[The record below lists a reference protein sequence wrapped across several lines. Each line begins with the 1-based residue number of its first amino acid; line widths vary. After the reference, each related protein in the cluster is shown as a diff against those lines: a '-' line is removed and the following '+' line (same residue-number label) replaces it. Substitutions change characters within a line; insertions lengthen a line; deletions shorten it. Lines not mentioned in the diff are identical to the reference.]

1 MTSTDRMIRLDSG
14 PNPDVASRNGVSE
27 TLVEASRDRPWP
39 PGPDGALAYAPRV
52 PVIESLAIAQ
62 VTPYPLEAEH
72 PVTAHV
78 LRLADELAA
87 HGHRIVV
94 LAASRD
100 HVRVA
105 ETRRLLQA
113 DAAGLVPAPG
123 APPVVLAVGEAWVG
137 GLGIPGVDRA
147 PTLAVD
153 AARTV
158 EDALNGMPLDLVH
171 VHEPFGPSVSTAALR
186 HSRTL
191 NVGTFHLPAE
201 RFIAGMGVG
210 SGGGVGGSDLLR
222 KRSERLLGRLDD
234 RLTTSSA
241 TAALVARSFP
251 FGRGYAPRVPPPPG
265 VGRPEHATD
274 DTRPDVATTDA
285 PARTADPSAP
295 VHLVLPLDEER
306 PARRLALRAVR
317 RLDLAL
323 PWRATIV
330 VPDHETI
337 APGPGT
343 SSLTP
348 EQRARVTFAS
358 AGSLPEDADVVVFAS
373 SGTRPAPHLVVE
385 ALERGAVPVA
395 SRIDVH
401 DELTEGGRRGP
412 LFEPGDV
419 DVLVAQL
426 ERLIARPEEL
436 AALRAAEREDPAVA
450 QDWDDY
456 ASWVLDRYAGLRAR
470 RHDPDRF
477 DPAVVARLRERPL
490 IDVDLH
496 MHTDHS
502 GDCATPVEV
511 LLDAARRQGLGA
523 IAVTDHNEVSGAHE
537 AAAKAAE
544 YGVKIIIG
552 EEVKTADQG
561 EVIGL
566 FIEEKIPKGVTL
578 QEAIADIRRQG
589 GLVYVPHP
597 FDRMHSVPDYEHM
610 LDIVDD
616 IDAVEVFNPRVAIG
630 AFNEEAARFA
640 HKYRMVAGAGSDSHV
655 AQGLGSVRLRMPD
668 FDGPEEFLASLA
680 RAEISTKSG
689 TLVYVQALK
698 FLETVAVPAPARKL
712 VRERRVRR
720 ATRG

>member
-1 MTSTDRMIRLDSG
+1 MLR
-14 PNPDVASRNGVSE
+14 GVS
-27 TLVEASRDRPWP
+27 A
-39 PGPDGALAYAPRV
+39 A
-52 PVIESLAIAQ
+52 ESLAIAQ
-62 VTPYPLEAEH
+62 VTPYPLEADH

-78 LRLADELAA
+78 LRLADELGAL
-87 HGHRIVV
+87 GHRVVV

-100 HVRVA
+100 AARVA
-105 ETRRLLQA
+105 ETRRRLKA
-113 DAAGLVPAPG
+113 DAAALLPDAG
-123 APPVVLAVGEAWVG
+123 ADPVVLAVGEA
-137 GLGIPGVDRA
+137 LPAIPGVDRA

-158 EDALNGMPLDLVH
+158 DDALSQIAFDLVH
-171 VHEPFGPSVSTAALR
+171 VHEPFGPSVSSAALR
-186 HSRTL
+186 HSRAL

-201 RFIAGMGVG
+201 RFIAGMGAGASGG
-210 SGGGVGGSDLLR
+210 SGGGSDLLR
-222 KRSERLLGRLDD
+222 KRSGRLLGRLDD
-234 RLTTSSA
+234 RLATSAA

-251 FGRGYAPRVPPPPG
+251 IGRGYAPRVPPPPYAGFAEDEAPDG
-265 VGRPEHATD
+265 VPVPVAAT
-274 DTRPDVATTDA
+274 PAPATTDTGDAGAATA
-285 PARTADPSAP
+285 PSTAVATRRP
-295 VHLVLPLDEER
+295 VHVVLPLDEER
-306 PARRLALRAVR
+306 AARRTAMRALR
-317 RLDLAL
+317 RLGTDLD
-323 PWRATIV
+323 WRATVVVADDDV
-330 VPDHETI
+330 VPVGAGNLGAH
-337 APGPGT
+337 
-343 SSLTP
+343 
-348 EQRARVTFAS
+348 ARDRVSFVPAHV
-358 AGSLPEDADVVVFAS
+358 LPEDADVVVLAS
-373 SGTRPAPHLVVE
+373 TGTRPAPHILVE
-385 ALERGAVPVA
+385 ALQNGAVPVA

-401 DELTEGGRRGP
+401 DELTDGGRRGP

-419 DVLVAQL
+419 DVLVQQL
-426 ERLIARPEEL
+426 ERLIERPEEL
-436 AALRAAEREDPAVA
+436 ARFRGAELEHPLTEP
-450 QDWDDY
+450 DWDAY
-456 ASWVLDRYAGLRAR
+456 TAWVVDRYDALLAR
-470 RHDPDRF
+470 RHDRDRF

-566 FIEEKIPKGVTL
+566 FIEERIPKGVTL

-610 LDIVDD
+610 LDIVHE
-616 IDAVEVFNPRVAIG
+616 IDAVEVFNPRVAI
-630 AFNEEAARFA
+630 ASFNEEAARFA
-640 HKYRMVAGAGSDSHV
+640 AKYRMVAGAGSDSHV
-655 AQGLGSVRLRMPD
+655 AQGLGSVRLRMRD

-680 RAEISTKSG
+680 DAEIRTKSG

-698 FLETVAVPAPARKL
+698 FLETVATPAPARRL